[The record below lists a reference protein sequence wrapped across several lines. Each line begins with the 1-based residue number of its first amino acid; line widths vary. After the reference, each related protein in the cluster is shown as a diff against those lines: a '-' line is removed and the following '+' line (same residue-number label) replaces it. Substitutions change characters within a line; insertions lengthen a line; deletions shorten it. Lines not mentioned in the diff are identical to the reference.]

1 MKSKRTQVERTA
13 TTRAA
18 LIGAARRLFA
28 ERGYGGVGTPEI
40 AAAAGVTR
48 GALYHQFA
56 GKAALFLAVYEQV
69 EQELAE
75 RIGARVAAAGVADP
89 LDALTAGLDAFL
101 DACAEPEVQ
110 RIALIEA
117 PAVLGWET
125 WREVGLRHG
134 LGLTEAVLEAAIAA
148 GRIAPQPVRPLAHV
162 LIGAL
167 DEAALFI
174 ARAGRPGG
182 GAGGDAGRPA
192 GHGARARAHARRLAP
207 GQRGGLEPAQR
218 AGHEDRVGRVQ
229 VGERQA
235 PLGRAGQRRG
245 HAGQDAA
252 VARRRVQRAVGR
264 ADDDA
269 RARGLE
275 HEPVGV
281 EQQRHRRG
289 VVGLVGLE
297 QPPVAELVRADAR
310 RARRRGAASR
320 APAGRSP

>member
-13 TTRAA
+13 ATRAA

-28 ERGYGGVGTPEI
+28 ERGYGSVGTPEI

-56 GKAALFLAVYEQV
+56 GKAALFLAVYEEV

-89 LDALTAGLDAFL
+89 FDALTAGVDAFL
-101 DACAEPEVQ
+101 DECAEPEVQ

-174 ARAGRPGG
+174 ARAG
-182 GAGGDAGRPA
+182 DPA
-192 GHGARARAHARRLAP
+192 AARVAMRDVLLGMVRGLAP
-207 GQRGGLEPAQR
+207 
-218 AGHEDRVGRVQ
+218 
-229 VGERQA
+229 A
-235 PLGRAGQRRG
+235 PPSG
-245 HAGQDAA
+245 
-252 VARRRVQRAVGR
+252 
-264 ADDDA
+264 
-269 RARGLE
+269 
-275 HEPVGV
+275 
-281 EQQRHRRG
+281 
-289 VVGLVGLE
+289 
-297 QPPVAELVRADAR
+297 
-310 RARRRGAASR
+310 
-320 APAGRSP
+320 